1 MTVGEPAPQELQE
14 QQEQKEQQ
22 TSAAP
27 SGAAP
32 PLPPAVKTKLT
43 GREFWESIG
52 APRTIVAPMVEQ
64 SEFAWRILSRRHSP
78 PNTLCYTP
86 MFHSRLFAS
95 TPTYRA
101 QSFQPPHL
109 DGNPAHDRPTFVQF
123 CSNDPQDLLAAAR
136 HVAPHCDAVDL
147 NLGCPQGIA
156 RKGHYGAFLQDEWP
170 LVHSLIRTLRDGL
183 DVPVTAKIRIL
194 DTRERTLAYARMVV
208 DAGASV
214 LTVHGRTREQKGHNT
229 GMADWGA
236 IRHLREQLPRD
247 VVLLANGNVLWQEDV
262 ARCLAATG
270 ADGVMSA
277 EGNLHNP
284 AVFQTAAAAGW
295 DSRFPRMDRV
305 GREYLD
311 IVREMV
317 LPPLGLDA
325 LWAEQPMS
333 KRTRK
338 RFEVL
343 MADPSLTPIKSHL
356 FKLWHSA
363 LPRHTRV
370 RDLLARSG
378 ARVGEDPL
386 ASFEE
391 TLKELEKVIA
401 EELERNPE
409 PVDAEGKWVGP
420 DTPVEEAAAAGE
432 GVLVEL
438 EDGRKVRR
446 AVPWYRCQPYYRPLP
461 EEALAKGAL
470 QLKKKSKNKNKAN
483 AEGRDEEDEGENSN
497 KKKKVK
503 VNPEVEPAAAAAAEA
518 AESNKKAQ
526 VDPKVESAA
535 AAVGAPSG
543 EEVCG

>member
-1 MTVGEPAPQELQE
+1 MTVGEPAPP
-14 QQEQKEQQ
+14 QQQA
-22 TSAAP
+22 SAAP
-27 SGAAP
+27 SDAAP
-32 PLPPAVKTKLT
+32 PLPPTAKKTKLT

-52 APRTIVAPMVEQ
+52 SPRTIVAPMVEQ

-86 MFHSRLFAS
+86 MFHSRLFAT

-109 DGNPAHDRPTFVQF
+109 DGNPTHDRPTFVQF
-123 CSNDPQDLLAAAR
+123 CSNSPQDLLAAAQ

-156 RKGHYGAFLQDEWP
+156 RKGHYGAFLQEEWP
-170 LVHSLIRTLRDGL
+170 LVHNLIRTLRDGL

-194 DTRERTLAYARMVV
+194 ETRERSLEYARMVV

-229 GMADWGA
+229 GMADWA
-236 IRHLREQLPRD
+236 VIKYIRDHLPRE
-247 VVLLANGNVLWQEDV
+247 VVVFANGNVLWQEDV
-262 ARCLAATG
+262 ARCIAATG
-270 ADGVMSA
+270 VDGVMSA

-284 AVFQTAAAAGW
+284 AVFQTSRDW
-295 DSRFPRMDRV
+295 EERFPRMDQI
-305 GREYLD
+305 GREYID
-311 IVREMV
+311 IVREYV
-317 LPPLGLDA
+317 LPPLGLGE
-325 LWAEQPMS
+325 LWAEQPMT

-343 MADPSLTPIKSHL
+343 MADPSLTPIKSHF

-363 LPRHTRV
+363 LPRHTQV

-386 ASFEE
+386 ASFEA
-391 TLKELEKVIA
+391 TLKELEKAIA
-401 EELERNPE
+401 GELERNPE
-409 PVDAEGKWVGP
+409 PVDADGKWVGP
-420 DTPVEEAAAAGE
+420 DTPVEEAGDSKE
-432 GVLVEL
+432 GILVEL

-446 AVPWYRCQPYYRPLP
+446 VVPWYRCQPYYRPLP

-470 QLKKKSKNKNKAN
+470 QLKKKNKAN
-483 AEGRDEEDEGENSN
+483 TEGREEGENS
-497 KKKKVK
+497 KKVK
-503 VNPEVEPAAAAAAEA
+503 VDPEVEAVAAAEVLAAEAVESNKKGQVNPEVET
-518 AESNKKAQ
+518 
-526 VDPKVESAA
+526 VA

>member
-1 MTVGEPAPQELQE
+1 
-14 QQEQKEQQ
+14 
-22 TSAAP
+22 
-27 SGAAP
+27 
-32 PLPPAVKTKLT
+32 
-43 GREFWESIG
+43 
-52 APRTIVAPMVEQ
+52 
-64 SEFAWRILSRRHSP
+64 
-78 PNTLCYTP
+78 
-86 MFHSRLFAS
+86 MFHSRLFAT

-109 DGNPAHDRPTFVQF
+109 DGNPTHDRPTFVQF
-123 CSNDPQDLLAAAR
+123 CSNDPADLLAAAR
-136 HVAPHCDAVDL
+136 HVAPHCDAIDL

-156 RKGHYGAFLQDEWP
+156 RKGHYGAFLQEEWA
-170 LVHSLIRTLRDGL
+170 LIHNLIRTLRDGL
-183 DVPVTAKIRIL
+183 DIPVTAKIRIL
-194 DTRERTLAYARMVV
+194 DTPQRSLDYARMVV

-229 GMADWGA
+229 GMADWGIIKH
-236 IRHLREQLPRD
+236 IRDHLPQE
-247 VVLLANGNVLWQEDV
+247 VVVLANGNVLWQEDV
-262 ARCLAATG
+262 ARCIAATG
-270 ADGVMSA
+270 VDGVMSA

-284 AVFQTAAAAGW
+284 AIFETSSDW
-295 DSRFPRMDRV
+295 ERRFPRMDLV

-311 IVREMV
+311 IVREHV

-333 KRTRK
+333 NKTKK

-363 LPRHTRV
+363 LPRHTQV

-386 ASFEE
+386 ASFEA
-391 TLKELEKVIA
+391 TLKELERAIA
-401 EELERNPE
+401 GELEQNPE

-420 DTPVEEAAAAGE
+420 DTPVEEEEEAGDSKE
-432 GVLVEL
+432 GILVEL

-446 AVPWYRCQPYYRPLP
+446 VVPWYRCQPYYRPLP

-470 QLKKKSKNKNKAN
+470 QVKKKKKKNKAN
-483 AEGRDEEDEGENSN
+483 SEGREEGENS
-497 KKKKVK
+497 KKVK
-503 VNPEVEPAAAAAAEA
+503 VEPEVEVEA
-518 AESNKKAQ
+518 
-526 VDPKVESAA
+526 VA
-535 AAVGAPSG
+535 AAVGAPSK